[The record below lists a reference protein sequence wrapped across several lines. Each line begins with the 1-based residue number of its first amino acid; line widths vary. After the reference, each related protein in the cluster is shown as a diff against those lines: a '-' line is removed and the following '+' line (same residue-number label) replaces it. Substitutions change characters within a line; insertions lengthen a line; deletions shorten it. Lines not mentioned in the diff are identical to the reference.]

1 MEIGTTVPFLDVMF
15 NVEQDGTLST
25 DIYYKETDSHN
36 FVPFNSHHP
45 RKTLTNIP
53 YSLARTICTNTSN
66 TARRDYR
73 LAELRGYL
81 SDKRYPEK
89 VIDSGI
95 SRASN
100 LNREDLLRVEDK
112 EEDSSTALPFVFT
125 NNSANPSV
133 IDSIRKATEILVP
146 SERMRKVMNGRRI
159 IAARRQP
166 QNLRSML
173 FHPRFD
179 PSSQQIKGSVKPCRD
194 DPHRRIGPGQPCR
207 CCDLISVCSSITFQG
222 SSEPFEIRHH
232 FTCDS
237 SNLIYALTCG
247 SCGMNYIGQTE
258 RTVRDRC
265 GDYRR
270 AINTQNF
277 SQGVHEHLY
286 SCGKGVFNI
295 TPFFKIKN
303 GTNDHSV
310 ILAYEDLFIK
320 RFKPKLNCLKL

>member
-1 MEIGTTVPFLDVMF
+1 
-15 NVEQDGTLST
+15 
-25 DIYYKETDSHN
+25 
-36 FVPFNSHHP
+36 
-45 RKTLTNIP
+45 
-53 YSLARTICTNTSN
+53 
-66 TARRDYR
+66 
-73 LAELRGYL
+73 
-81 SDKRYPEK
+81 
-89 VIDSGI
+89 
-95 SRASN
+95 
-100 LNREDLLRVEDK
+100 
-112 EEDSSTALPFVFT
+112 
-125 NNSANPSV
+125 
-133 IDSIRKATEILVP
+133 
-146 SERMRKVMNGRRI
+146 
-159 IAARRQP
+159 
-166 QNLRSML
+166 ML

-270 AINTQNF
+270 AINTHNF